1 MNTRPLLVLGLLLPV
16 LAGCIPTLPE
26 LMAGNQ
32 WQGRDAKQAIDFFG
46 PPMRMEP
53 LPNGA
58 GVQLGWY
65 RDTTYVQKEVVGST
79 AEMQGNVM
87 VHTNYWDD
95 VAHPGGCTI
104 LMSVNKARQINDF
117 STKGRC
123 NGVNLAP

>member
-1 MNTRPLLVLGLLLPV
+1 MTLRIRLLGLMLLT
-16 LAGCIPTLPE
+16 LTGCIPTLPE
-26 LMAGNQ
+26 LRASHQ

-46 PPMRMEP
+46 PPGRMEP
-53 LPNGA
+53 LPGGA

-65 RDTTYVQKEVVGST
+65 RDTTYVRQEVVGST

-104 LMSVNKARQINDF
+104 LMRVDKARLISDF

-123 NGVNLAP
+123 NGVSLAP

>member
-1 MNTRPLLVLGLLLPV
+1 MSTRFLLCLSLLLPT

-26 LMAGNQ
+26 LLASRE

-46 PPMRMEP
+46 PPLRMEP
-53 LPNGA
+53 LPGGG

-65 RDTTYVQKEVVGST
+65 RDTTYVRQEVVGSS
-79 AEMQGNVM
+79 AQMQGNVM
-87 VHTNYWDD
+87 VQTNYWDD
-95 VAHPGGCTI
+95 VSHPGGCTI
-104 LMSVNKARQINDF
+104 LMTVDKARHISDF